1 MVIRLIYH
9 KIKANS
15 NVGECYL
22 TWIVYDSMGFPDL
35 CCW

>member
-9 KIKANS
+9 KIKA